1 MRTLFCLIILSV
13 FGVAITQAQD
23 FGRISGNFQIEA
35 QTYSKDSIIGAP
47 EVPEKFRSNSFINL
61 IYNKD
66 NFEVG
71 VRYEA
76 YLKPLL
82 GFDPRY
88 EGQGLS
94 YRYATYSEDMF
105 DITVGDFYEQF
116 GSGMIFRAYEERAL
130 GVDNAV
136 DGVRVKFRPHESLEL
151 TGILGKQRTFWS
163 KGEGILRGADLNF
176 NFSDVVKILPEEYLL
191 TFGGSLISKFEADKN
206 SMLKLPENVMAYSG
220 RMALTTYK
228 YSLEAEYA
236 GKINDP
242 SAMNDNTYNPGYGLL
257 VAASYF
263 KPGFGASLNFHKID
277 NLDFRS
283 DRDAN
288 GNQLLVNYIPP
299 LTKQHTYRLASMY
312 PYSTQMTG
320 ETGIQGEVTFKI
332 PKKSLI
338 GGEYGT
344 NVNINYS
351 RVQALDTTY
360 KNKYE
365 YDSPF
370 FGIGDRMF
378 FQDINIELSR
388 RWSKKIKTYLTYVNL
403 TYDRD
408 ILENEGSPKYGK
420 VNAHIAVLDF
430 TYKINTSNAI
440 RFELQNMIQE
450 QDSTI
455 YTPDNKNGNWAM
467 FLAEYTIA
475 PHWYISLFDEYNYG
489 NDDPDR
495 RLHYIN
501 GSVAYLFGSTRINVG
516 YGRQRGG
523 IICVGGVCRPVPAS
537 NGAYLSITSSF

>member
-1 MRTLFCLIILSV
+1 MSV

-220 RMALTTYK
+220 RMALTTYT

-320 ETGIQGEVTFKI
+320 EAGIQGEVTFKI

-455 YTPDNKNGNWAM
+455 HTPDNKNGNWAM